1 MKLMIDVRP
10 LGKQP
15 SGIGM
20 YLYNFICG
28 LQKYDD
34 IHMELL
40 TDVVESGEMR
50 QLEAAHIP
58 IHRYGKQ
65 VSKSIGVYAYFRFV
79 QKKIY
84 EVRPDIFWEGN
95 NLIPAKIKNPYG
107 KIVVTVHDV
116 FPITM
121 PEAYGRI
128 YSHYF
133 KHYLK
138 KTLKH
143 IDAVIYNSIE
153 TRRETERMVPDAKNV
168 ESFVSYVVVDVTPNT
183 DISDERYFLYIGNLE
198 KRKGTD
204 ILLKAYSLYRKQGG
218 TRELV
223 LAGKVREKEIKELL
237 EQTSLETEGV
247 TYAGYVD
254 EQKKDEIL
262 AKCGCFVFPSRAEG
276 FGIPVIEAMTYGKPV
291 LGSNLTIFEEI
302 TDGQIQSFELD
313 EMLDKSIA
321 NLAEKMLYIKTSV
334 ALHGIEVS
342 QRYKSEILIRELK
355 MNFDKIAG

>member
-28 LQKYDD
+28 LRKYDD

-40 TDVVESGEMR
+40 TDVVESGEMQR
-50 QLEAAHIP
+50 LKEAHIP
-58 IHRYGKQ
+58 IHKYGKQ
-65 VSKSIGVYAYFRFV
+65 VSKSIGVYAYFHFV
-79 QKKIY
+79 QKKIH

-95 NLIPAKIKNPYG
+95 NLMPAKIKNPYG
-107 KIVVTVHDV
+107 KTVVTVYDV

-128 YSHYF
+128 YPHYF
-133 KHYLK
+133 KFYLK
-138 KTLKH
+138 RTLKNV
-143 IDAVIYNSIE
+143 DAVMYDSIE
-153 TRRETERMVPDAKNV
+153 SKNETERVMSVAKGVDNFLV
-168 ESFVSYVVVDVTPNT
+168 YSVVDVTPNT
-183 DISDERYFLYIGNLE
+183 DISDEGYFLYIGNLE

-218 TRELV
+218 TRELI
-223 LAGKVREKEIKELL
+223 LAGRVREKEIEELL
-237 EQTSLETEGV
+237 EQTSFETEGV

-254 EQKKDEIL
+254 NRKKDELL
-262 AKCGCFVFPSRAEG
+262 ARCGCFVFPSRAEG
-276 FGIPVIEAMTYGKPV
+276 FGIPVIEAMAYGKPV

-302 TDGQIQSFELD
+302 TEGEIQNFELD
-313 EMLDKSIA
+313 ESPDKSAI
-321 NLAEKMLYIKTSV
+321 NLTEKMLDVKPIDASRV
-334 ALHGIEVS
+334 AKIV
-342 QRYKSEILIRELK
+342 QKYKSEKLVQTLK
-355 MNFDKIAG
+355 TYFDKIAG

>member
-28 LQKYDD
+28 LRKYDD

-40 TDVVESGEMR
+40 TDVVESGEMQR
-50 QLEAAHIP
+50 LKEAHIP

-65 VSKSIGVYAYFRFV
+65 VSKSIGVYAYFHFV
-79 QKKIY
+79 QKKIH

-95 NLIPAKIKNPYG
+95 NLIPVKIKNPYG
-107 KIVVTVHDV
+107 KIAVTVHDV
-116 FPITM
+116 FPITT

-128 YSHYF
+128 YPHYF
-133 KHYLK
+133 KFYLK
-138 KTLKH
+138 RTLKSV
-143 IDAVIYNSIE
+143 DAVIYNSAG
-153 TRRETERMVPDAKNV
+153 TRIETERIVPEAKNV
-168 ESFVSYVVVDVTPNT
+168 ERFVSYIVVDVTPNT
-183 DISDERYFLYIGNLE
+183 DISDEGYFLYVGNLE

-218 TRELV
+218 TKELI
-223 LAGKVREKEIKELL
+223 LAGKVREKEIEELL

-254 EQKKDEIL
+254 NKRKDELL
-262 AKCGCFVFPSRAEG
+262 ARCGCFVFPSRAEG
-276 FGIPVIEAMTYGKPV
+276 FGIPVIEAMAYGKPV

-302 TDGQIQSFELD
+302 TEGEIQNFELD
-313 EMLDKSIA
+313 ESPDKSAINLTDKMLDVKPIDASRA
-321 NLAEKMLYIKTSV
+321 AKVVQKYKNEKLV
-334 ALHGIEVS
+334 QALKV
-342 QRYKSEILIRELK
+342 Y
-355 MNFDKIAG
+355 FDKIVG